1 MGKAIAITAKG
12 IISVE
17 HTEASLQRKFK
28 KGDMVKTKC
37 ICVSMK
43 NHERCVVF
51 QKKFG
56 NPLSYCNHCKFCL
69 KVGIVEDTE
78 ENHNSIGKIYDFGK
92 LKQIRTLNE

>member
-78 ENHNSIGKIYDFGK
+78 EAGSNWKGEPKYGLRFENGEWLG
-92 LKQIRTLNE
+92 